1 MTLARRTNIRLEPDS
16 RRVFTR
22 MFVAGQEDFGSRQS
36 RTSLVI
42 DRVLALSD
50 EEVRAA
56 VDDIGRRFTLRH
68 GDLSYWLDLHAHRVT
83 SRLDPTWDVS
93 EDRWRLMG
101 AFFTHEF
108 SVEGAALTNPSMV
121 LHPDQRGLADD
132 TVRFV
137 MSVRGI
143 GEGHRSSIGFRTG
156 TIDGRGRVKVDPAR
170 PHLHPGIHGDS
181 TMHRKSFQGLLEEV
195 DDFGEN
201 ARYVLS
207 QLDEVFSESELE
219 EQLNRLHHDR
229 DAYRYAEDTIKHFRM
244 IMDRAYTVKF
254 PDTRDLS
261 ERILWPYSDAER
273 RGMED
278 ARFVHFTHSDGQKEY
293 FASYTAFDGTEISQQ
308 LLRTSDFLTFST
320 FPISGAAAHG
330 KGLALF
336 PRKVGGR
343 YVALTRADHE
353 SNSVA
358 FSDDLEYWSNAT
370 QVQRPLRSWEAIQLG
385 NCGSPIE
392 TEAGWLVLTHGV
404 GPMRT
409 YSIGAMLLDID
420 DPSVVLGTLDQ
431 PLLSPIEDERDGY
444 VPNVVYSCGSM
455 RHQDTLVL
463 PFGIADNHVGVATAS
478 ISEVLS
484 HLIT

>member
-1 MTLARRTNIRLEPDS
+1 MFS
-16 RRVFTR
+16 R

-42 DRVLALSD
+42 DRVLALTD
-50 EEVRAA
+50 DEVREAL
-56 VDDIGRRFTLRH
+56 DDVGRRFTLRH
-68 GDLSYWLDLHAHRVT
+68 GDLSYWLDVHAHRVT

-108 SVEGAALTNPSMV
+108 SVEGAALTNPSIV
-121 LHPDQRGLADD
+121 PHPDQQGMDD
-132 TVRFV
+132 DEARFV
-137 MSVRGI
+137 MSVRAI

-156 TIDGRGRVKVDPAR
+156 IVDGKGRVRLDVAH

-181 TMHRKSFQGLLEEV
+181 MLHRKAFQGLLEDV
-195 DDFGEN
+195 NDWGEN

-207 QLDEVFSESELE
+207 QLGEEFSESELE

-229 DAYRYAEDTIKHFRM
+229 DAYRYADDTITHFRM
-244 IMDRAYTVKF
+244 IMDRAYTVRF

-261 ERILWPYSDAER
+261 ERILWPNSEAER

-278 ARFVHFTHSDGQKEY
+278 ARFVLFTHTDGTKEY
-293 FASYTAFDGTEISQQ
+293 FASYTAFDGTNISQQ
-308 LLRTSDFLTFST
+308 LLRTNDFLSFST

-336 PRKVGGR
+336 PRKVGDR
-343 YVALTRADHE
+343 YVAMTRADHE
-353 SNSVA
+353 SNWVS
-358 FSDDLEYWSNAT
+358 FSDDLEYWSHAT
-370 QVQRPLRSWEAIQLG
+370 QVQRPLRSWEVIQLG

-392 TEAGWLVLTHGV
+392 TEEGWLVLTHGV
-404 GPMRT
+404 GAMRT
-409 YSIGAMLLDID
+409 YSIGAMLLDLE

-431 PLLSPIEDERDGY
+431 PLLTPIDSERDGY

-455 RHQDTLVL
+455 RHGDTLVL
-463 PFGIADNHVGVATAS
+463 PFGISDHHVGIATAS
-478 ISEVLS
+478 IDEVLS
-484 HLIT
+484 HLTRT